1 MYGVSIVLFS
11 AQFCYFILLLSHSFP
26 PCHDDHFFTRV
37 YPSNPASCP
46 KGVGNVESPR
56 NTALPTTRGHET
68 ILNKKVVM
76 SFTKGN
82 RPSNAMKR
90 HHHHAQNHARGH
102 AMKKRR
108 RAQTRLY
115 KRFFFSAILMF
126 LLEYFTEYAQ

>member
-1 MYGVSIVLFS
+1 MMYSIYRPFL
-11 AQFCYFILLLSHSFP
+11 CTILLFHPFTFSFISSLP
-26 PCHDDHFFTRV
+26 RDHFFTRV

-46 KGVGNVESPR
+46 KGVGKVESPR

-115 KRFFFSAILMF
+115 KRFFSAILMS
-126 LLEYFTEYAQ
+126 LLEYFTEQ